1 MPAPDEPGG
10 GAFDINVLRGD
21 VAEVLGVSPGQVGDN
36 ANLVALGLDS
46 VKMMAMSARLRRYGV
61 RVRFASMVEQPT
73 VAGWWRLASE
83 A

>member
-1 MPAPDEPGG
+1 VTSISAPETP
-10 GAFDINVLRGD
+10 FDLEVLRSEI
-21 VAEVLGVSPGQVGDN
+21 AQVLEIAPADVGDD

-61 RVRFASMVEQPT
+61 RLRFAHMVEQPT
-73 VAGWWRLASE
+73 LAGWWRLASE